1 MINFWKFLND
11 RTDIQTIL
19 TLALSADKSDE
30 KIDLFKSLLL
40 NVDINELYRKAKV
53 DEVDSH
59 VAEMMMYSGIELDR
73 MWQKSYNS
81 VDTKTTI
88 LMNELDRIAS
98 ELSKNKIKIVALKNA
113 GIARGI
119 YTNYASSPMGDID
132 LLIST
137 KDFHS
142 AHELIL
148 EKLGYTFKFRSE
160 FEVEDLDDAFKGG
173 GTEYYKIIDGHK
185 VWLELQWRPIAG
197 RWIQPHNEPNGNE
210 LIRNSISIK
219 NSSVKI
225 LAPEDN
231 LLQVALHTAKHSYVR
246 APGFR
251 LHSDID
257 RIVRFQQ
264 IDWSHFENIVLKLK
278 LKTAVYFSLFFA
290 KNLLGTP
297 IPKEV
302 IKNLRPI
309 WYREIIIRHY
319 IKKAGIY
326 NQENKKFT
334 KFGYIIFN
342 LALYDT
348 IVENFKAIFP
358 PFDSLKIKY
367 PITKKSQLPYFY
379 ILRLKDLL
387 LKRAKL

>member
-1 MINFWKFLND
+1 MIKFWKFLNN
-11 RTDIQTIL
+11 RTDIQEIM

-30 KIDLFKSLLL
+30 KIDLFKNLLL
-40 NVDINELYRKAKV
+40 NVDMNELYREAKV

-59 VAEMMMYSGIELDR
+59 VAEMMMNSGIELER

-81 VDTKTTI
+81 VDIKITN
-88 LMNELDRIAS
+88 LMNELDRIAL
-98 ELSKNKIKIVALKNA
+98 ELLKNKIKIVALKNA

-119 YTNYASSPMGDID
+119 YSNYASSPMGDID

-142 AHELIL
+142 AHKLIL

-160 FEVEDLDDAFKGG
+160 FEFEDLDYAFRAG
-173 GTEYYKIIDGHK
+173 GTEYYKIINGHK

-197 RWIQPHNEPNGNE
+197 RWIQAHNEPNGNE
-210 LIRNSISIK
+210 LMRNSISIK

-251 LHSDID
+251 LHSDVD
-257 RIVRFQQ
+257 RIIRFQQ
-264 IDWSHFENIVLKLK
+264 IDWLHFENIVLKLK

-290 KNLLGTP
+290 KSLLGTP
-297 IPKEV
+297 IPEEV
-302 IKNLRPI
+302 LKKLSPI
-309 WYREIIIRHY
+309 WYREIIIRY
-319 IKKAGIY
+319 YVKKAGVY

-348 IVENFKAIFP
+348 FSENLKAIFP

>member
-1 MINFWKFLND
+1 MIKFWAFLNK

-30 KIDLFKSLLL
+30 KIDLFKSLLV
-40 NVDINELYRKAKV
+40 NVDMNELYREAKV

-59 VAEMMMYSGIELDR
+59 VAEMMRCSGIKLER
-73 MWQKSYNS
+73 MWQKSY
-81 VDTKTTI
+81 DGTKTKI
-88 LMNELDRIAS
+88 SNLMNELDRVAL

-137 KDFHS
+137 KDFHF

-148 EKLGYTFKFRSE
+148 KKLGYIFKFRSE
-160 FEVEDLDDAFKGG
+160 FEIEDLNDAFKGG
-173 GTEYYKIIDGHK
+173 GTEYYKIIDGQK

-210 LIRNSISIK
+210 LVRNSISVK

-251 LHSDID
+251 LHSDVD
-257 RIVRFQQ
+257 RIIRFQE
-264 IDWSHFENIVLKLK
+264 IDWSRFENMVIKLK

-290 KNLLGTP
+290 NNLLSTP
-297 IPKEV
+297 IPNEV
-302 IKNLRPI
+302 LKKLRPT
-309 WYREIIIRHY
+309 WYREIVIRYY
-319 IKKAGIY
+319 IKKAGIF
-326 NQENKKFT
+326 NQDNKKFT

-342 LALYDT
+342 LALYDS
-348 IVENFKAIFP
+348 IGENLKAIFP

-367 PITKKSQLPYFY
+367 PITNKYQLPYFY
-379 ILRLKDLL
+379 ILRIKDLL
-387 LKRAKL
+387 IKRAKL

>member
-1 MINFWKFLND
+1 MIKFWKFLND
-11 RTDIQTIL
+11 KTVIQTIL

-40 NVDINELYRKAKV
+40 NVDINELYRQAKV

-59 VAEMMMYSGIELDR
+59 VAEMMMNSGIELEKI
-73 MWQKSYNS
+73 WQQSHNR
-81 VDTKTTI
+81 VNTQTKN
-88 LMNELDRIAS
+88 LMKELDKIAL
-98 ELSKNKIKIVALKNA
+98 ELSKNKIKTVALKNA
-113 GIARGI
+113 GIARAI

-132 LLIST
+132 LLINT
-137 KDFHS
+137 EDFHK
-142 AHELIL
+142 AHELII

-160 FEVEDLDDAFKGG
+160 FEVEDLDEAFRSG
-173 GTEYYKIIDGHK
+173 GTEYYKNIDGYK

-197 RWIQPHNEPNGNE
+197 RWIQPHNEPDGKK
-210 LIRNSISIK
+210 LMRNSINIK

-246 APGFR
+246 SPGFR
-251 LHSDID
+251 LHSDVD
-257 RIVRFQQ
+257 RIIRFQE
-264 IDWSHFENIVLKLK
+264 IDWSHFESLVLKLK

-290 KNLLGTP
+290 KNLLDTP
-297 IPKEV
+297 IPKNV
-302 IKNLRPI
+302 LKKLKPT
-309 WYREIIIRHY
+309 WYREIVISHY

-326 NQENKKFT
+326 NHKNKKFT
-334 KFGYIIFN
+334 KFGYIMFN
-342 LALYDT
+342 LALYDNFN
-348 IVENFKAIFP
+348 ENLKAIFP
-358 PFDSLKIKY
+358 PFDSLKVKY

-379 ILRLKDLL
+379 ILRLKDLV

>member
-1 MINFWKFLND
+1 MINFWKFLSD

-59 VAEMMMYSGIELDR
+59 VAEMMICSGIELES
-73 MWQKSYNS
+73 MWQSSYNN
-81 VDTKTTI
+81 VVTKI
-88 LMNELDRIAS
+88 SNLMNELDRIAS

-132 LLIST
+132 LLISK
-137 KDFHS
+137 KDFRS

-148 EKLGYTFKFRSE
+148 KKLGYTFKFRSE
-160 FEVEDLDDAFKGG
+160 YETEDLDYAFKAG
-173 GTEYYKIIDGHK
+173 GTEYYKIIDGNK
-185 VWLELQWRPIAG
+185 IWLELQWRPIAG

-219 NSSVKI
+219 DSPVKI

-251 LHSDID
+251 LHSDVD
-257 RIVRFQQ
+257 RVIRFQQ

-297 IPKEV
+297 IPEEV
-302 IKNLRPI
+302 LKKLRPT

-319 IKKAGIY
+319 IKKAGIF
-326 NQENKKFT
+326 NQKNKKFT

-348 IVENFKAIFP
+348 VYENLKAIFP
-358 PFDSLKIKY
+358 PFDSIKIKY

>member
-59 VAEMMMYSGIELDR
+59 VAEMMIYSGIELER

-81 VDTKTTI
+81 VDAKTTN

-98 ELSKNKIKIVALKNA
+98 ELSKNKINIVALKNA

-137 KDFHS
+137 KDFYS

-160 FEVEDLDDAFKGG
+160 FEVEDLDVAFKGG

-251 LHSDID
+251 LHSDVD
-257 RIVRFQQ
+257 RVIRFQQ

-319 IKKAGIY
+319 IKKAGVY
-326 NQENKKFT
+326 NKENKKFT

-348 IVENFKAIFP
+348 VIENFKAIFP

-367 PITKKSQLPYFY
+367 PITKKWQLPYFY